1 MTVDFE
7 ITGNNTFICLMTA
20 ILWFWNI
27 IGEVWKNQR
36 DLWEPFGQ
44 TKALE
49 GMDKPYKVVFNF
61 AHEQNRTLEF
71 LKLEF
76 PKLLYYF
83 KRFNFY

>member
-36 DLWEPFGQ
+36 ALWETSGQ

-49 GMDKPYKVVFNF
+49 GMDKLYKVGFNF
-61 AHEQNRTLEF
+61 ALEHNRTLEILKLEF
-71 LKLEF
+71 LKLV
-76 PKLLYYF
+76 YCF

>member
-27 IGEVWKNQR
+27 RGEVWKNQR
-36 DLWEPFGQ
+36 ALWETSGQ

-49 GMDKPYKVVFNF
+49 GMDKLYKVVFIF
-61 AHEQNRTLEF
+61 APEQNRTLEF
-71 LKLEF
+71 LKLV
-76 PKLLYYF
+76 YCF
-83 KRFNFY
+83 KRSNFY